1 MTMSIKY
8 ACLIAVAVGA
18 SGCASVERPLNETGA
33 VVVEVQPAP
42 AIKIY
47 HVSVRSDGNRT
58 KVIGALRPLW
68 GQGAILF
75 AHFDIRAET
84 PEGKV
89 IEKTDVRIERERL
102 PAGAQNRNQRAVF
115 FSDLDLVAPKGT
127 VLRVTYHKDPHV
139 SPTDMD

>member
-1 MTMSIKY
+1 MSIKN
-8 ACLIAVAVGA
+8 AFLIAVVFGA
-18 SGCASVERPLNETGA
+18 SGCVAVERPLNETGA
-33 VVVEVQPAP
+33 VVVEVEPAP
-42 AIKIY
+42 AVKIY
-47 HVSVRSDGNRT
+47 RVSVRSDGERT

-68 GQGAILF
+68 GQGAIWF

-115 FSDLDLVAPKGT
+115 ISELEFVAPKGT

-139 SPTDMD
+139 SPTKMY